1 MVYVKNTSI
10 CVKHFRIFSGKTTH
24 AKSTQSQA
32 RWALDRSHMDPLSLD
47 GFIIFFFV
55 IAFHFENTAN
65 KGEGHKVT
73 PGLALSHPFH
83 NRQDVH
89 HISINNIVPRES
101 KSLQN
106 HSDT

>member
-1 MVYVKNTSI
+1 M
-10 CVKHFRIFSGKTTH
+10 FKTETQLF
-24 AKSTQSQA
+24 KLLGQSELQTTQSQTEF
-32 RWALDRSHMDPLSLD
+32 RR
-47 GFIIFFFV
+47 FYYIFFV
-55 IAFHFENTAN
+55 IAFNFENTAN

-101 KSLQN
+101 KSLHN